1 MRPWR
6 GRTLRFSSNPWR
18 VETGGGRWSFLGWD
32 PLFTLASTDG
42 VVSLT
47 GTQFPIDGSD
57 PLVALESLLR
67 HCTAPDLAG
76 MPPLHAGVVGYLGY
90 DAVRYIEHLPNR
102 PHDDR
107 GLPRWCGWGVGSLAA
122 FDKFGQRIR
131 LIRNVLVGSDPA
143 AGYDDAVLRLERAAD
158 ALWTAPQTQVRPVPS
173 FDAIP
178 DSVGLMSKEAYCD
191 AVEQAIRH
199 IRMGDAYQ
207 IVPSVRFEVEFGEI
221 LCGLCALRLI
231 NPSPFMFYLGLPAMA
246 IAGSSPE
253 LMVRVRDG
261 IVQSRPDC
269 GQSTPRVNHR

>member
-1 MRPWR
+1 MVW
-6 GRTLRFSSNPWR
+6 L
-18 VETGGGRWSFLGWD
+18 
-32 PLFTLASTDG
+32 
-42 VVSLT
+42 
-47 GTQFPIDGSD
+47 
-57 PLVALESLLR
+57 
-67 HCTAPDLAG
+67 
-76 MPPLHAGVVGYLGY
+76 
-90 DAVRYIEHLPNR
+90 
-102 PHDDR
+102 
-107 GLPRWCGWGVGSLAA
+107 GVGSLAA

-158 ALWTAPQTQVRPVPS
+158 ALGTAPQTQVRPVPS

-178 DSVGLMSKEAYCD
+178 DSVGSMSKEAYCD

-221 LCGLCALRLI
+221 PLRSIALRLI
-231 NPSPFMFYLGLPAMA
+231 NPSPFMFYLGLPEMA

-261 IVQSRPDC
+261 IVQSRPIAGSRRRGSTTVEDVALEAELLADPKERAEHVMLVDLARNDLGRVSRFGTISVDELMVVERYSHVMHIVSGFREPC
-269 GQSTPRVNHR
+269 GRT